1 MGTFAFLAMLALL
14 VGPVTAATQCVVPGP
29 IAIQTAINA
38 ATSGDTIRVVQGT
51 YNEII
56 VINNKN
62 VVLEGGYKEAPC
74 TTRDSLLY
82 KTIID
87 GNRTGVVI
95 SITNGA
101 APTIDGFTI
110 TGGDGST
117 NNPKGKDVLY
127 SVKR

>member
-1 MGTFAFLAMLALL
+1 MPADKATIQAAIDDPNCSPIL
-14 VGPVTAATQCVVPGP
+14 VAA
-29 IAIQTAINA
+29 
-38 ATSGDTIRVVQGT
+38 GT
-51 YNEII
+51 YVENLII
-56 VINNKN
+56 
-62 VVLEGGYKEAPC
+62 
-74 TTRDSLLY
+74 TRDLTLQGADRDT
-82 KTIID
+82 TIIN
-87 GNRTGVVI
+87 GNRVGVVI